1 MTRTSLVGV
10 WLTLLL
16 SIVVG
21 LFWYNDW
28 LYQLPT
34 PVPANYREVP
44 TGTTVSWVNDIN
56 ATKDKPLFL
65 HFYNPDCPCSKFNRS
80 HFRSLVQTYKKQ
92 VNFAVVVMTD
102 KKYSQQYIQDKI
114 GLNVPVYFDKT
125 IADRCGVYSTPQ
137 AAIIDNDQKLYYRG
151 NYNSSRYCSD
161 EKTAYAKIALAG
173 LLESKSLPELDAKA
187 LTAYGCTIPVCKN

>member
-1 MTRTSLVGV
+1 MTRTSLVVV

-16 SIVVG
+16 SIVAG

-28 LYQLPT
+28 VYQLPT

-44 TGTTVSWVNDIN
+44 TGTTVSLVNDVN
-56 ATKDKPLFL
+56 VTSDKPLFL

-80 HFRSLVQTYKKQ
+80 HFRSLVQTYGES
-92 VNFAVVVMTD
+92 VHFAVVVMTD
-102 KKYSQQYIQDKI
+102 KKYSEEYIQEKI

-137 AAIIDNDQKLYYRG
+137 AAIIDVDQKLFYRG

-161 EKTAYAKIALAG
+161 EKTAYAKNALAG
-173 LLESKSLPELDAKA
+173 LLASKSLPELDAKA